1 MNQVFNVLFDQY
13 STYNSFYI
21 ILEIIAVFFGFL
33 SVWFSKKNKIWV
45 FPTGMISTSIFVY
58 LLFKWD
64 LLGDMMINGYYFIM
78 SVYGWYVWTRKI
90 DDTQVTPISKI
101 NFREKKI
108 SITIF
113 FATLLFV
120 FVIYKIFDKWT
131 SWVAYA
137 DTITTAIFFV
147 GMWLMAKRKIENWIF
162 WIIGDIISVPLYLYK
177 GFTFTSFQYLGFT
190 FIAIFGYLAWKK
202 NLNKQIQTV

>member
-1 MNQVFNVLFDQY
+1 MSEIFDFFFSQY
-13 STYNSFYI
+13 KTYTTTDTT
-21 ILEIIAVFFGFL
+21 LEIIAVVFGFL
-33 SVWFSKKNKIWV
+33 SVWFSKLNKIWV
-45 FPTGMISTSIFVY
+45 FPTGIISTSIFVY
-58 LLFKWD
+58 LLLKWE

-177 GFTFTSFQYLGFT
+177 GLTFTSFQYLGFT